1 MKFKKT
7 TIAILLA
14 SSGFATAGTMGA
26 IENIQTDGW
35 AFAGKALYM
44 QMTTEATQAN
54 YDLGSS
60 TQTFFPSGTN
70 QGWNWGWELEAA
82 RHFDS
87 GRDINLNWY
96 HLKGNNT
103 LNYGPGQI
111 QTNWYISGNPEQ
123 GTSYS
128 SGQINRISS
137 SNANKWDMVNL
148 ELAQNLNINQ
158 NTWARVHLGIDYS
171 RVGTDANAFIN
182 DNITGLIITSNTN
195 YNLNYNQNSTYNGFG
210 PRTGAD
216 LGYNMTCGLR
226 FYGGAAL
233 GILAGTA
240 KTFYS
245 HTVTA
250 TNSTSALL
258 AQPYSGARYYN
269 IAKVV
274 AEVDG
279 RLGATYSYQMSYGEL
294 SLDAGWMWANYISA
308 LASQS
313 AATGANGNNFGIQGL
328 YFGAKWLGNFA

>member
-1 MKFKKT
+1 
-7 TIAILLA
+7 
-14 SSGFATAGTMGA
+14 
-26 IENIQTDGW
+26 
-35 AFAGKALYM
+35 
-44 QMTTEATQAN
+44 
-54 YDLGSS
+54 
-60 TQTFFPSGTN
+60 
-70 QGWNWGWELEAA
+70 
-82 RHFDS
+82 
-87 GRDINLNWY
+87 
-96 HLKGNNT
+96 
-103 LNYGPGQI
+103 
-111 QTNWYISGNPEQ
+111 
-123 GTSYS
+123 
-128 SGQINRISS
+128 
-137 SNANKWDMVNL
+137 MVNL

-171 RVGTDANAFIN
+171 RVGTDSYAFIN
-182 DNITGLIITSNTN
+182 DNIRGLIITSNTN
-195 YNLNYNQNSTYNGFG
+195 YNLNYNQNSTFNGFG

-250 TNSTSALL
+250 TNSTSTLL

-269 IAKVV
+269 ISKVV
-274 AEVDG
+274 AEIDG